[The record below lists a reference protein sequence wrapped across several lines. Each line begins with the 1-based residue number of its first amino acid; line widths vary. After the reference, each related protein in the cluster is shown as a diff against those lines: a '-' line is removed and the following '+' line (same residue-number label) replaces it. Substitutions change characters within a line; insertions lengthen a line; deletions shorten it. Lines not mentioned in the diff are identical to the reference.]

1 MEEIPTLLQLQPFYI
16 FYRLFLGS
24 QESCECA
31 GDSVLDLVD
40 YCHRQLVAL
49 LAEGEGSEG
58 VVEVMEQPGS
68 SSEEEEEEGE
78 GNKKQICK
86 VKTII

>member
-1 MEEIPTLLQLQPFYI
+1 M
-16 FYRLFLGS
+16 
-24 QESCECA
+24 
-31 GDSVLDLVD
+31 D

-49 LAEGEGSEG
+49 LAGEEGSEG

-86 VKTII
+86 VRTII